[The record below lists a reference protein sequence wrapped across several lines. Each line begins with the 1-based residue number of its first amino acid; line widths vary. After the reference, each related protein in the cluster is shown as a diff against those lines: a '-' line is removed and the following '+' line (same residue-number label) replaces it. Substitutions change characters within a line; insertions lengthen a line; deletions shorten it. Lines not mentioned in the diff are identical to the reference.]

1 MNIETK
7 NKIIKRAE
15 EAGISEDRILTGE
28 ALSAH
33 TTFRIGGPAELM
45 IKICSP
51 SELSQIL
58 GLLEEDQIC
67 HMLVGNGS
75 NLLFSDEGYEGV
87 ILILEGDFLNI
98 EWEDGTGGK
107 GLIRAGGGI
116 KLSRLS
122 SFAADNSL
130 TGLEFACGIPG
141 TVGGGIYMNAGAY
154 GGELKDS
161 VQSVDLMKADGSG
174 VMTLTGEEM
183 KFGYRHSIL
192 QEKELIVLSAVFSL
206 DKGNQEEI
214 RETMSQLNRK
224 RNSKQP
230 VNYPSAG
237 STFKRPVGGYA
248 AALIQESGLK
258 GFSVGGAQVSE
269 KHSGFVINTGGATCS
284 DVLALME
291 KVRDK
296 VLQDS
301 GIRLEPEVRIIGKDG
316 TELNKNF

>member
-1 MNIETK
+1 
-7 NKIIKRAE
+7 
-15 EAGISEDRILTGE
+15 
-28 ALSAH
+28 
-33 TTFRIGGPAELM
+33 
-45 IKICSP
+45 
-51 SELSQIL
+51 
-58 GLLEEDQIC
+58 
-67 HMLVGNGS
+67 
-75 NLLFSDEGYEGV
+75 
-87 ILILEGDFLNI
+87 
-98 EWEDGTGGK
+98 
-107 GLIRAGGGI
+107 
-116 KLSRLS
+116 
-122 SFAADNSL
+122 
-130 TGLEFACGIPG
+130 
-141 TVGGGIYMNAGAY
+141 
-154 GGELKDS
+154 
-161 VQSVDLMKADGSG
+161 MKADGSG

-192 QEKELIVLSAVFSL
+192 QEEELIVLSAVFSL

-224 RNSKQP
+224 RNSRQP

-237 STFKRPVGGYA
+237 STFKRPVRGYA

-284 DVLALME
+284 DVLDLME